1 MKTNTF
7 IAKVLLLTLIC
18 ISISAS
24 GHCFSWL
31 NNLPKGLEKA
41 KAEEKPL
48 MLDFYTDWCGWCKK
62 LDKDT
67 YSSPKVQGLAQR
79 FICVKI
85 NGDKFPNLVSK
96 YLIEG
101 YPTIVFLGPDGTEVS
116 RIVGYTDA
124 GGLSAKMEEIAGKY
138 PAKAQPKKTA
148 PGWKANITDLWNNA
162 KEIGSKKEE
171 VSQSSAPSKVV
182 YKAEESDPAPS
193 VQEIP
198 QPETEI
204 SPASTKTIVY
214 SDLIIMKNGNSVQGI
229 IKDEK
234 SDSYLVKLPL
244 GEVTLKKSD
253 VKEIKRLPAEEACLN
268 LGNKFVESHNFEA
281 AMAEYNKA
289 LKINPKYMPAKDA
302 ISAAKKKRSEYESRI
317 KALVEE
323 EKEAKEKEKLK
334 KTSTIDE
341 SPAVGQI
348 PYFISLRDMNI
359 PLKKNYGF
367 YDFGFMVDGNLVI
380 NGFVKQERGRV
391 RTIISSPAEY
401 AGIRLGDKIV
411 SINGKSVAGLS
422 PVEAEKIIGSFRYIK
437 VVVERPR
444 LN

>member
-7 IAKVLLLTLIC
+7 IAKILLLSLIC

-31 NNLPKGLEKA
+31 NNLPKGLEEA

-48 MLDFYTDWCGWCKK
+48 MIDFYTDWCGWCKK

-67 YSSPKVQGLAQR
+67 YSSPKVQELAQR
-79 FICVKI
+79 FICVKV

-96 YLIEG
+96 YLIGG
-101 YPTIVFLGPDGTEVS
+101 YPTIVFLDPDGREIT
-116 RIVGYTDA
+116 RIVGYADA
-124 GGLSAKMEEIAGKY
+124 RELSAKMEEIAGKY
-138 PAKAQPKKTA
+138 PAGETEKARPKKTSA
-148 PGWKANITDLWNNA
+148 SGWKDNIADLWNSA
-162 KEIGSKKEE
+162 KEVGSKEE

-182 YKAEESDPAPS
+182 YKAEESNPAPS
-193 VQEIP
+193 VQS
-198 QPETEI
+198 ETGI
-204 SPASTKTIVY
+204 SPASAKTIVY

-229 IKDEK
+229 ITDEK

-268 LGNKFVESHNFEA
+268 IGNKFVESHSFEA
-281 AMAEYNKA
+281 AIAEYNKA

-302 ISAAKKKRSEYESRI
+302 ISAAKKKRLEYESRL
-317 KALVEE
+317 KDLVEQ
-323 EKEAKEKEKLK
+323 EKKAKEKEKLEE
-334 KTSTIDE
+334 TSTIDE

-348 PYFISLRDMNI
+348 PYFVSLRDRNI
-359 PLKKNYGF
+359 PLKKSYSF
-367 YDFGFMVDGNLVI
+367 YDFGFTVDGNLVI
-380 NGFVKQERGRV
+380 NGFVQPDKGPIRS
-391 RTIISSPAEY
+391 IISSPAEY

-411 SINGKSVAGLS
+411 SINGRSVVGLS
-422 PVEAEKIIGSFRYIK
+422 PMDAEKIIGSLRYIK
-437 VVVERPR
+437 VVVERQR